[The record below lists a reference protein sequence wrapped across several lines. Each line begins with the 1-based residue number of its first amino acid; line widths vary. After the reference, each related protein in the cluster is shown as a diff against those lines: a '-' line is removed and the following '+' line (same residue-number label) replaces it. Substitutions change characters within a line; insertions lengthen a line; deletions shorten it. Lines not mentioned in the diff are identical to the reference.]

1 MGESVCAFTGH
12 RSRKLPWG
20 YDEQD
25 ARCVAFK
32 KCLYDVVESL
42 VESGVEHF
50 ISGMAQ
56 GADLYFAEAVL
67 ALRELHP
74 DVTLEAAIP
83 CATQADRWPAVDRER
98 YVELLA
104 RCDEQHLIQQAYSP
118 GCMQRRNQ
126 YMVDHSALLL
136 AAFAG
141 LPGGT
146 MNTILYA
153 QRSGVETVVI
163 GI

>member
-56 GADLYFAEAVL
+56 GGDLYFAEAEL
-67 ALRELHP
+67 ALREKYPHI
-74 DVTLEAAIP
+74 TLEAAVP
-83 CATQADRWPAVDRER
+83 YPGQADSWP
-98 YVELLA
+98 L
-104 RCDEQHLIQQAYSP
+104 EQR
-118 GCMQRRNQ
+118 QRR
-126 YMVDHSALLL
+126 
-136 AAFAG
+136 
-141 LPGGT
+141 
-146 MNTILYA
+146 
-153 QRSGVETVVI
+153 R
-163 GI
+163 